1 MSVFVAQ
8 VEGRYSTDIIGVFST
23 YEFAEDAIKAY
34 LNDMLV
40 DKMEVIGV
48 LEGIKEKG
56 YGEAGKHD
64 QYFIEQYEIDR

>member
-1 MSVFVAQ
+1 MSVFIPQ

-34 LNDMLV
+34 LNDMVV
-40 DKMEVIGV
+40 DETEICKA
-48 LEGIKEKG
+48 LEDIKENG
-56 YGEAGKHD
+56 YAEVGKHD